1 MRDFFQ
7 EYLAIPFAIM
17 VMLFLAPTVMLGG
30 ITIASH
36 IFGVLPDSPLC
47 EKKVE
52 K

>member
-1 MRDFFQ
+1 MRNLFED
-7 EYLAIPFAIM
+7 YVAIPFSILL
-17 VMLFLAPTVMLGG
+17 MLFLAPTVMIGG
-30 ITIASH
+30 ITIVPH